1 MFEINDLPNDEEK
14 EGIKSYLKMVYDN
27 DYIIIEP
34 FKFANNLM
42 IY

>member
-1 MFEINDLPNDEEK
+1 MFENNDLNDEEK
-14 EGIKSYLKMVYDN
+14 EAIKSYLKLVYDI
-27 DYIIIEP
+27 DYIIFEP